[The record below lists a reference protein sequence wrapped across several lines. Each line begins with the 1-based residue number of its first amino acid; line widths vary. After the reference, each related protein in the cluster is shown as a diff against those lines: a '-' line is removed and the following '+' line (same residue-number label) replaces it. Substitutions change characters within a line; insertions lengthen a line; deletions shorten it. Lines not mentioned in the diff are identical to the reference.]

1 MMIRV
6 KLFAVA
12 KQLAG
17 RGEVAVEV
25 DDGATVADVKRAL
38 VKEVPA
44 LAEVVSHARWA
55 VDAEFANGDESISP
69 KSEIALIPP
78 VSGG

>member
-1 MMIRV
+1 MMVRV

-25 DDGATVADVKRAL
+25 GDLATVADVEQTL
-38 VKEVPA
+38 VAAVPA
-44 LAEVVSHARWA
+44 LAEIVAHARWA
-55 VDAEFANGDESISP
+55 VDAEFAQRGTIVMP
-69 KSEIALIPP
+69 QSEVALIPP

>member
-12 KQLAG
+12 KQMAG

-25 DDGATVADVKRAL
+25 DEGANVADVERAL
-38 VKEVPA
+38 VKEVPT
-44 LAEVVSHARWA
+44 LADVVSHARWA
-55 VDAEFANGDESISP
+55 VDAKFANGDARVSA
-69 KSEIALIPP
+69 KSEVALIPP

>member
-1 MMIRV
+1 MTIRV

-12 KQLAG
+12 KQVAG

-25 DDGATVADVKRAL
+25 ADGATVANVERA
-38 VKEVPA
+38 VVAAVPA
-44 LAEVVSHARWA
+44 LAAVVVHARWA
-55 VDAEFANGDESISP
+55 VDAEFASDTKVVTSA
-69 KSEIALIPP
+69 SEVALIPP

>member
-1 MMIRV
+1 MTVRV

-25 DDGATVADVKRAL
+25 ATGATVADVERAL
-38 VKEVPA
+38 IAAVPA
-44 LAEVVSHARWA
+44 LADVVAHARWA
-55 VDAEFANGDESISP
+55 VDAEFAKTETGVAAQ
-69 KSEIALIPP
+69 SEVALIPP